1 MPITFF
7 TQSKKEI
14 APIWIRFRSPSA
26 DAKSRTNLTI
36 DNSRI
41 KNSKVVKYKSSS
53 SDNRVKKNLIIEKN
67 LALEVVQAEMTAL
80 ELRVRTLS
88 NQLKEYEVINSKW
101 LKRAVQPQLTQQY
114 LQDHINLWLK
124 TKRGLKPNSYRKY
137 KTLKIVIEGFER
149 FQGNRLNLVEIDLK
163 FRDVFK
169 EWMDEE
175 GYAVSSQ
182 IDYILLLKQALKFL
196 NKRGETVN
204 KDYMY
209 LTDGLKKKKTLKVFL
224 STEEIK
230 SIIDLDLKGQEAIA
244 RDWLVVSCYTGQR
257 HTSFSKWTKEVI
269 KNGIIE
275 WQQIKNDQSFP
286 VIIPILPQVQDVL
299 DKYKGNFPPNFLD
312 NESSNY
318 SQYNRLIKRVC
329 KKAELD
335 DVKETLVPKTPLDSN
350 IPLGVET
357 PSKKRVKSHKGI
369 KPKWKLV
376 SSHIGRRSFATNLYG
391 KIPIEQIMSITGHE
405 TEMSFLLYINKRRA
419 VDTDKL
425 KADMIKAFE

>member
-1 MPITFF
+1 MAITFF

-36 DNSRI
+36 DNGRI

-114 LQDHINLWLK
+114 LQDYINVWLK

-312 NESSNY
+312 RERSNY
-318 SQYNRLIKRVC
+318 AQYNILVKRVC
-329 KKAELD
+329 KKAKLND
-335 DVKETLVPKTPLDSN
+335 LIETMVSKAN
-350 IPLGVET
+350 GV
-357 PSKKRVKSHKGI
+357 SSHKAM
-369 KPKWKLV
+369 KPKWDCISTHV
-376 SSHIGRRSFATNLYG
+376 GRRSFATNLFG
-391 KIPIEQIMSITGHE
+391 KIPTEQIKQITGHE
-405 TEMSFLLYINKRRA
+405 SESNFLIYINKRRA

-425 KADMIKAFE
+425 KEDMIKAFE